1 VIRLAALPFA
11 LLLGTPAAAAEPLSG
26 AQKIARAQAYAAAVG
41 ANDYAAARRLLSPSA
56 RVWYEKREGDGEPLS
71 PGAGRWTHWDTFFHG
86 RTTYAEWRVEGDA
99 VVATAHETN
108 DFYRLLDW
116 RPHPMRFT
124 WWLDGSGAITGFMV
138 QATPGDT
145 PTGSRLKDAVAWA
158 KKAHPQEITYLMPT
172 EKIDPTEDRAERW
185 RKLLSEWR
193 RQAGLPAIE
202 LGTGGN

>member
-1 VIRLAALPFA
+1 
-11 LLLGTPAAAAEPLSG
+11 
-26 AQKIARAQAYAAAVG
+26 
-41 ANDYAAARRLLSPSA
+41 
-56 RVWYEKREGDGEPLS
+56 
-71 PGAGRWTHWDTFFHG
+71 
-86 RTTYAEWRVEGDA
+86 
-99 VVATAHETN
+99 
-108 DFYRLLDW
+108 
-116 RPHPMRFT
+116 MRFT